1 MFRGKKYKKVA
12 EAFDRNKAYGLSEAI
27 EILKK

>member
-1 MFRGKKYKKVA
+1 MFRGKKYKKIA
-12 EAFDRNKAYGLSEAI
+12 ESIDRNKAYDLKEAI